1 MQPRHGLIAL
11 MFPVILFPLLLASSL
26 RANDAGVPKTVPRI
40 AAEQAAKHVGEK
52 VAVEMHVKSSRYL
65 AGPGICFLNSCK
77 YHRDAKN
84 FTVVIME
91 RGLAALKAKGI
102 GRPANHYRGKKIR
115 VTGRIELYRRRPQI
129 LIETAKQIM
138 IIKSEKK
145 GSAGDKV
152 DDASSGAGGAQ
163 SP

>member
-1 MQPRHGLIAL
+1 MRPRHGLIAL
-11 MFPVILFPLLLASSL
+11 TVPVILFPLLLASSL
-26 RANDAGVPKTVPRI
+26 RADDAGTPKTVPRV
-40 AAEQAAKHVGEK
+40 AAEQAAKHIGEK

-84 FTVVIME
+84 FTAVIME
-91 RGLAALKAKGI
+91 RGLAALKATGVN
-102 GRPANHYRGKKIR
+102 RPAKRYRGKKIR
-115 VTGRIELYRRRPQI
+115 VTGRIELYQRRPQI
-129 LIETAKQIM
+129 MIETAKQIM
-138 IIKSEKK
+138 IIKPKKK